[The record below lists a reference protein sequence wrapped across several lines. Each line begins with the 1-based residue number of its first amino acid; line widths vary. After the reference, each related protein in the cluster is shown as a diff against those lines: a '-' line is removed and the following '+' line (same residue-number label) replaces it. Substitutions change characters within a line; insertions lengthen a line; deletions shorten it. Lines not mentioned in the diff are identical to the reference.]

1 MFKRNDWPFATE
13 FPLRIKFI
21 ARSDPIQPPV
31 QGIRD
36 ELMTYGIPPILLILI
51 MPFFSGFILGIAVGF
66 VGASFPLIVPL
77 IPAHDTFTYLL
88 YAVLAYT
95 FGYMGMMLSPVHLCF
110 LVTKDYFKAGAG
122 GSYSYVV
129 KTSIAVLLSAVL
141 LFFIAN
147 FPHGFFSG

>member
-1 MFKRNDWPFATE
+1 M
-13 FPLRIKFI
+13 RIKFI

-147 FPHGFFSG
+147 FLHGFFSG